1 MASLSNLRFSVRL
14 NIILTALT
22 ILMVFVLT
30 NKTYKVQTQRI
41 RDDVDKYA
49 MEQTQLICECLAN
62 SSVYNTSE
70 LSNYLSTKRFYK
82 NGYAII
88 TDKQGK
94 IIAAPSSI
102 DSSLESSLHSKISS
116 LLGSDFAKNVIS
128 KKIDQ
133 SENLIYVHA
142 LDDTNW
148 AVVTLLSKKEA
159 YKEISKKQIII
170 IIVPLAI
177 FIIFFSI
184 SFYFSKTITQP
195 LNTTMKNAQLVSSGN
210 LLHSEMKIGRDEI
223 GELNDAMNKMIL
235 KLSEVVEGIKIG
247 ATQVHLASSEIA
259 TSSQMVADGASRQ
272 AATVEQLA
280 STVEQIARQFHE
292 AALISRKTGGIAQR
306 TSTDLDKVASA
317 SAESLASIEQIA
329 ERIGVISEI
338 AFQTN
343 LLALNAAVEAAR
355 AGEHGRG
362 FAVVAAEV
370 RKLAERSKLAALE
383 INEISQSTVGVT
395 SEAGREMQELIPSLK
410 RSTELI
416 QEIVSSI
423 IDLQSSIDQINS
435 GVQQLNLV
443 TQKNAAASEKMNS
456 TAELLSEKSKT
467 FSSLVD
473 FFKTKN

>member
-1 MASLSNLRFSVRL
+1 
-14 NIILTALT
+14 
-22 ILMVFVLT
+22 
-30 NKTYKVQTQRI
+30 
-41 RDDVDKYA
+41 
-49 MEQTQLICECLAN
+49 
-62 SSVYNTSE
+62 
-70 LSNYLSTKRFYK
+70 
-82 NGYAII
+82 
-88 TDKQGK
+88 
-94 IIAAPSSI
+94 
-102 DSSLESSLHSKISS
+102 
-116 LLGSDFAKNVIS
+116 
-128 KKIDQ
+128 
-133 SENLIYVHA
+133 
-142 LDDTNW
+142 
-148 AVVTLLSKKEA
+148 
-159 YKEISKKQIII
+159 
-170 IIVPLAI
+170 
-177 FIIFFSI
+177 
-184 SFYFSKTITQP
+184 
-195 LNTTMKNAQLVSSGN
+195 MKNALLVSSGN
-210 LLHSEMKIGRDEI
+210 LLHSDMKIGRDEI

-235 KLSEVVEGIKIG
+235 KLSEVVAEIKNG
-247 ATQVHLASSEIA
+247 STQVHLASSEIA
-259 TSSQMVADGASRQ
+259 ASSQMVAAGASRQ
-272 AATVEQLA
+272 AVTVEQLA
-280 STVEQIARQFHE
+280 STVEQIARQFQE
-292 AALISRKTGGIAQR
+292 AALIARKTGGIAQR

-383 INEISQSTVGVT
+383 INEISQTTVGVT

-423 IDLQSSIDQINS
+423 FDLQSSIDQINS
-435 GVQQLNLV
+435 GVQQLNLM
-443 TQKNAAASEKMNS
+443 TQKNAAASEQMNS